1 MVNVV
6 SCYRRAEAQQIH
18 FTSYRPFSS
27 LSKCTFIHFW
37 SFLLLPTPLHFL
49 YISRASLVHPKALN
63 RTFTTRVKTW
73 LCAETCVY
81 TRTQEVLKCQHC
93 SATRKK
99 FLSSLGT
106 RFDHRNSTSSGSV
119 VVRNERFCR
128 LVLQHSVPQSPAE
141 STTSTPGPHKDLMYS
156 DVPCKRCSLC

>member
-81 TRTQEVLKCQHC
+81 TRTQEVLNCQHC

-106 RFDHRNSTSSGSV
+106 RFDHRNSNSSGSV
-119 VVRNERFCR
+119 LSYGMSDFVVWFCSIR
-128 LVLQHSVPQSPAE
+128 SLNLLLSLQQAHL
-141 STTSTPGPHKDLMYS
+141 DLI
-156 DVPCKRCSLC
+156 RT